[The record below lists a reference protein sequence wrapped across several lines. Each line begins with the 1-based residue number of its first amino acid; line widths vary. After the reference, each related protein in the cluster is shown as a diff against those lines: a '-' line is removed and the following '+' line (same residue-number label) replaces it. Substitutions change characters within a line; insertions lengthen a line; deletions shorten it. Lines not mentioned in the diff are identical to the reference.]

1 MCVPQD
7 ESIDLTIN
15 LNIDKARSDERI
27 RGTAQL
33 PYSTGKSVRVAVF
46 ARDELADAARQAG
59 ADVVGAEDLV
69 EEIMDGRLDF
79 ERAFATPDVMPAL
92 AKAARKLGPKGL
104 MPNPKR
110 GTVFSADDLE
120 ANHVAVDVEMSNWR
134 NVSDPPSLRDD
145 NFTLRKIRAVESNA
159 DFADAD
165 YLKRFY
171 KRVEKDVREAVGCD
185 RVVVFDHTLRVSG
198 VEGLNSLD
206 GKSAAGAV
214 IRVHGDYTTV
224 SGPIRLQKLLDEG
237 AVDRKPSKRFAFV
250 NTWQSIDNDHPILSH
265 PLALCR
271 PRSLDYS
278 KNTWQYYMHYESRVG
293 QNLAVEGRQDQHEW
307 GYYPK
312 MTTNGRSSLSHTI
325 RR

>member
-1 MCVPQD
+1 MLDDNQRALLGSVLFGGLLVARARTLGSRRRAKTPLLYLSRPS
-7 ESIDLTIN
+7 EGKRTGR
-15 LNIDKARSDERI
+15 NIGVHS
-27 RGTAQL
+27 
-33 PYSTGKSVRVAVF
+33 
-46 ARDELADAARQAG
+46 
-59 ADVVGAEDLV
+59 
-69 EEIMDGRLDF
+69 
-79 ERAFATPDVMPAL
+79 
-92 AKAARKLGPKGL
+92 
-104 MPNPKR
+104 NC
-110 GTVFSADDLE
+110 ADDLE

-171 KRVEKDVREAVGCD
+171 KRVENDVREAVGCD

-312 MTTNGRSSLSHTI
+312 MTTDEAILFVTYDSAMTMEKVGVVHTAFDDASIDWTGVPRRSIECRTVAMWD
-325 RR
+325 

>member
-1 MCVPQD
+1 MLDHQRALLGSVLFSGLLVARARTLASRSRAKTPLLYLSRPS
-7 ESIDLTIN
+7 EGKRTGR
-15 LNIDKARSDERI
+15 NIGVHS
-27 RGTAQL
+27 
-33 PYSTGKSVRVAVF
+33 
-46 ARDELADAARQAG
+46 
-59 ADVVGAEDLV
+59 
-69 EEIMDGRLDF
+69 
-79 ERAFATPDVMPAL
+79 
-92 AKAARKLGPKGL
+92 
-104 MPNPKR
+104 NC
-110 GTVFSADDLE
+110 ADDLE

-171 KRVEKDVREAVGCD
+171 KRVENDVREAVGCD

-278 KNTWQYYMHYESRVG
+278 KNTWQYYMHYESRVARTSPWKAAG
-293 QNLAVEGRQDQHEW
+293 PARGDIQDDDRRGDPLCHIRFGDDHGEGGVVHTAFDDASIDGTGVPR
-307 GYYPK
+307 
-312 MTTNGRSSLSHTI
+312 RSIECRTVHVGLILPLFFCRKANRS
-325 RR
+325 